1 MDNLGSG
8 EAAEAR
14 VTEAASAFRWYID
27 TGAEARLVT
36 PEGGVDYGKGLLH
49 LDKALRFLA
58 LMGEGRTARPSE
70 APPLP
75 RPPAPDSPALRRV
88 MFAGAAVVYAALFLI
103 DEIGFKPL
111 LALAPALPLGW
122 VLYERGSW
130 RLPRLVWELVSAAV
144 LLYILA
150 LDWRFSGVA
159 VANVHLV
166 LYLLVNRALNDVKA
180 EDLPQ
185 WFLILFL
192 GFFLSSGLTLTPW
205 YFLAFL
211 LYAAFAGV
219 WLSLAAGLEFRARR
233 EWLPGL
239 GAGAAAVLALAAALF
254 ILSPRR
260 DSFRHINPFTAMG
273 IDKLQPKAETVAGL
287 GDGVTLGW
295 YGELKRSSSRM
306 MRVRPLLP
314 TGPGTPPPLYVR
326 GAAFDEFDG
335 RRWSKGKVDF
345 TYRYGESRYA
355 TASGRAWTPRHGEAL
370 KFPGPAASDLAAP
383 PTLEFIYYPVN
394 LTVLFT
400 VGAVDSVVLPAG
412 AVSFDHTDS
421 AYLASPYTRGLRYS
435 LVPRQ
440 GEPGFQEGIL
450 GYERI
455 LKDRFLKVP
464 SSDGRTAALAAKVTA
479 GAKTAEEKAAA
490 VESYLLR
497 SYDYS
502 TFSSSKHKT
511 LEDFLFKDRKGNCE
525 FFATAAAVL
534 LRHAGV
540 PARLVTGFLASEW
553 NEYGRFYDVR
563 QGQAH
568 AWAEAYAGGRWIT
581 LEPTPAS
588 GFSAARDA
596 FFSRLERM
604 MNAVE
609 LKWYRYVIGY
619 DSYSQRNTFFQLS
632 QAVTRERVR
641 AWAGAAA
648 RPMGGVLLATGLVL
662 LVARLK
668 KGLRSRPTTLYGR
681 AAVLLEK
688 AGIPREPHMTPLEH
702 ALKARSAHPGL
713 GPAVDLV
720 DLHYWERYSG
730 RPLGSEDAGRAEELI
745 GRLEK
750 AAASGLS

>member
-1 MDNLGSG
+1 
-8 EAAEAR
+8 
-14 VTEAASAFRWYID
+14 
-27 TGAEARLVT
+27 
-36 PEGGVDYGKGLLH
+36 
-49 LDKALRFLA
+49 
-58 LMGEGRTARPSE
+58 
-70 APPLP
+70 
-75 RPPAPDSPALRRV
+75 
-88 MFAGAAVVYAALFLI
+88 
-103 DEIGFKPL
+103 
-111 LALAPALPLGW
+111 
-122 VLYERGSW
+122 
-130 RLPRLVWELVSAAV
+130 
-144 LLYILA
+144 
-150 LDWRFSGVA
+150 
-159 VANVHLV
+159 
-166 LYLLVNRALNDVKA
+166 
-180 EDLPQ
+180 
-185 WFLILFL
+185 
-192 GFFLSSGLTLTPW
+192 
-205 YFLAFL
+205 
-211 LYAAFAGV
+211 
-219 WLSLAAGLEFRARR
+219 LAAGLEFRERR
-233 EWLPGL
+233 GWLPGL
-239 GAGAAAVLALAAALF
+239 GVGAAAALALAAALF

-273 IDKLQPKAETVAGL
+273 IDKLQPKPSTVVGF
-287 GDGVTLGW
+287 GEGVTLGW

-314 TGPGTPPPLYVR
+314 TGQGTPPPLYVR

-335 RRWSKGKVDF
+335 HGWTRGKVDF
-345 TYRYGESRYA
+345 TYRYGESRYE
-355 TASGRAWTPRHGEAL
+355 TASGRAWTSRHGEAL
-370 KFPGPAASDLAAP
+370 KFPGPAASGPEAL

-400 VGAVDSVVLPAG
+400 VGAVDAVVLPAG

-440 GEPGFQEGIL
+440 GEPGFQEGIV

-464 SSDGRTAALAAKVTA
+464 SSDGRAAALATKITA

-497 SYDYS
+497 SYGYS

-525 FFATAAAVL
+525 FFATAAVVL

-596 FFSRLERM
+596 FFNRLERM

-619 DSYSQRNTFFQLS
+619 DSYSQRNTFFRLS
-632 QAVTRERVR
+632 QAITRERVR
-641 AWAGAAA
+641 AWARAAA
-648 RPMGGVLLATGLVL
+648 RPAGGVLLAVL
-662 LVARLK
+662 LALILGRLK
-668 KGLRSRPTTLYGR
+668 RRVRAMPVTLYGR
-681 AAVLLEK
+681 AAVLLEE

-702 ALKARSAHPGL
+702 ALRARAARPEL
-713 GPAVDLV
+713 APAAALV
-720 DLHYWERYSG
+720 ELYYIDRYSG
-730 RPLGSEDAGRAEELI
+730 RRLGLEDAVKAEGLI
-745 GRLEK
+745 ERLKKEV
-750 AAASGLS
+750 AGG